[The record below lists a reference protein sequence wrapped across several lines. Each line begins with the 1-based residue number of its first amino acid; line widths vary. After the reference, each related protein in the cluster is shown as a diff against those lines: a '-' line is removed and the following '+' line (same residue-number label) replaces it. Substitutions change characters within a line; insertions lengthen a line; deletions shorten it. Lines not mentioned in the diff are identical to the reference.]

1 MKNKNNR
8 VPAVAASTSRD
19 QEGTPTPTA
28 NTSVSNNPSNQPPMD
43 CKIETR
49 EPHQN
54 DESLLLL
61 KRDELELQTK
71 WSYAK
76 KKKKRA
82 ARMRG
87 RTVC

>member
-1 MKNKNNR
+1 ME
-8 VPAVAASTSRD
+8 ALFSTSD
-19 QEGTPTPTA
+19 
-28 NTSVSNNPSNQPPMD
+28 PSNQPPMD
-43 CKIETR
+43 SKIETR

-76 KKKKRA
+76 KKSSQNAWKKNSVLTPRLP
-82 ARMRG
+82 RLLLG
-87 RTVC
+87 GT